1 MNGPQSLAGLLLA
14 SLGVTVAA
22 LYFRYRNLQLLHQE
36 RMAAIEK
43 GTTVPLGRT
52 LAPWSP
58 RVYLLRGLIW
68 SMSGIALAVFLFGIA
83 VASHRPE
90 RLESVVLSAKYLSEQ
105 ANIPLE
111 EARRIVEADRNS
123 SSQGVPSAVALLG
136 LIPLG
141 IGLAYLAFYYT
152 DESRRTGS
160 GSTDSAAPALRD

>member
-1 MNGPQSLAGLLLA
+1 MNGPQSLGVLLLA
-14 SLGVTVAA
+14 ALGVVVAA

-43 GTTVPLGRT
+43 GTAVPVGRT

-83 VASHRPE
+83 VASHRRE
-90 RLESVVLSAKYLSEQ
+90 RLESAVLDAKYLSEQ
-105 ANIPLE
+105 ANIPME
-111 EARRIVEADRNS
+111 EARKIIEADRDLRG
-123 SSQGVPSAVALLG
+123 QGVPPAVALLG

-152 DESRRTGS
+152 DESRHADGA
-160 GSTDSAAPALRD
+160 SAESRMPVAQH